1 MIGAITRQ
9 SSLFY
14 VNFGKQAELIKD
26 DLLEPVDTLLDD
38 TGMVELVHQS
48 LAQRYPLSKRTGR
61 TGIAP
66 DRLLRSCVLKHIKGW
81 SFRDLEREVRSN
93 LLYRRFTRFDDAPIP
108 DYSTFSRNL
117 ALLSPE
123 LTEKIHARVV
133 GIAREEGVARG
144 RKLRT
149 DTTVVE
155 SNIHYPTDSSLIR
168 DGIRVITRNLK
179 RIAEACT
186 EGALKVVDHR
196 RTVKNRLIEI
206 ERASKSFTESSRT
219 KFKDSYGKL
228 MGITRGVVRQA
239 ETVMQALQAGTLP
252 IMGSVLSVSRSQ
264 YELQHFLPL
273 VKKVLAQTR
282 ARVFEGERHYP
293 DKIVSIFEEHTAVIR
308 KGKVSKP
315 TEFGRLVR
323 IDEVENGIV
332 SHYDVADGNP
342 ADQPQWLPALNKHTE
357 QFGQPPE
364 MATADRGFFS
374 ADNERQAK
382 KLGVKKV
389 AVPARG
395 RLAEKRARLQ
405 EQRWFRRALKWRGG
419 IESRIATL
427 KHRFAML
434 RATYK
439 GDRGFKR
446 YVGWCVISQNLIS
459 IARTKRKKEKDKQ
472 DARKNRLVE

>member
-1 MIGAITRQ
+1 
-9 SSLFY
+9 
-14 VNFGKQAELIKD
+14 
-26 DLLEPVDTLLDD
+26 
-38 TGMVELVHQS
+38 
-48 LAQRYPLSKRTGR
+48 
-61 TGIAP
+61 
-66 DRLLRSCVLKHIKGW
+66 
-81 SFRDLEREVRSN
+81 
-93 LLYRRFTRFDDAPIP
+93 
-108 DYSTFSRNL
+108 
-117 ALLSPE
+117 
-123 LTEKIHARVV
+123 
-133 GIAREEGVARG
+133 
-144 RKLRT
+144 
-149 DTTVVE
+149 VVE

-168 DGIRVITRNLK
+168 DGVRVITRNLK

-293 DKIVSIFEEHTAVIR
+293 DKLVSIFEEHTAVIR

-332 SHYDVADGNP
+332 SHYDVTDGNP
-342 ADQPQWLPALNKHTE
+342 ADQPQWVPALKKHME
-357 QFGQPPE
+357 QFGQPPG

-374 ADNERQAK
+374 ADNEQQAK
-382 KLGVKKV
+382 KLGVEKV
-389 AVPARG
+389 ALPARG
-395 RLAEKRARLQ
+395 RLAKKRAKLQ
-405 EQRWFRRALKWRGG
+405 QQRWFRRALKWRGG

-427 KHRFAML
+427 KHRFAMF

-446 YVGWCVISQNLIS
+446 YVGWSVISQNLIS

-472 DARKNRLVE
+472 NARKNRTVE

>member
-1 MIGAITRQ
+1 M
-9 SSLFY
+9 S
-14 VNFGKQAELIKD
+14 NFGKQASLIKD
-26 DLLEPVDTLLDD
+26 DLLESVDTLLDD
-38 TGMVELVHQS
+38 TGIIELVHQS
-48 LAQRYPLSKRTGR
+48 LAQRYPLSNR

-66 DRLLRSCVLKHIKGW
+66 DWLLRSCVLKHIKGW

-93 LLYRRFTRFDDAPIP
+93 LLYRRFTRFDDAPVP
-108 DYSTFSRNL
+108 NFSTFSRNL

-133 GIAREEGVARG
+133 GIAHEEGVARG

-155 SNIHYPTDSSLIR
+155 SNIHYPTDSSLIG

-179 RIAEACT
+179 RIAKACT

-196 RTVKNRLIEI
+196 RTVKHRLIEI
-206 ERASKSFTESSRT
+206 ERASKSFTESSRK
-219 KFKDSYGKL
+219 KFKDGYGTL
-228 MGITRGVVRQA
+228 MGIARGVVRQA
-239 ETVMQALQAGTLP
+239 ETVMQALQDGSLP
-252 IMGSVLSVSRSQ
+252 IVGSLLSVTRSE

-273 VKKVLAQTR
+273 VSKVLAQTR

-308 KGKVSKP
+308 KGKASKP

-342 ADQPQWLPALNKHTE
+342 ADQPQWMPALDKHTE
-357 QFGQPPE
+357 QFGQPPQ

-374 ADNERQAK
+374 ANNEQQAK
-382 KLGVKKV
+382 KLGVKRV
-389 AVPARG
+389 ALPAPG
-395 RLAEKRARLQ
+395 RSKKRVELQ
-405 EQRWFRRALKWRGG
+405 QQRWFRRALKWRGG

-427 KHRFAML
+427 KHRFAMF

-439 GDRGFKR
+439 GDSGFKR

-459 IARTKRKKEKDKQ
+459 VARTKRKKDKDKQ